1 MSVNPNRGQAGRN
14 GQPRQNIREQ
24 KPTSARNAQDERAQ
38 RIYEKAQ
45 QREQQKAQRAGAN
58 SGNGADGAGGGNGG
72 KEKGISAFVKGTV
85 KELKLT
91 TWPKPAELVRWC
103 LIVIA
108 TVGLLAVGAMV
119 VDNFVATPVLYWL
132 SSFNVS
138 DGSFSVVDIILL
150 VVLFLSG
157 IGAVIGIYL
166 HAGGDTEGLSDT
178 VATRISGGS
187 GQVQKNLD
195 RITLA
200 CIIVFTLCLLA
211 AMIVYPSGT
220 LMTS

>member
-58 SGNGADGAGGGNGG
+58 SGNGADGAGGGNDG

-103 LIVIA
+103 LIVVA

-119 VDNFVATPVLYWL
+119 VDDLMTPLMVWV
-132 SSFNVS
+132 SSLNVNT
-138 DGSFSVVDIILL
+138 DGSFGIVDIILI
-150 VVLFLSG
+150 VVMFISG
-157 IGAVIGIYL
+157 IAGIIGVYM

-178 VATRISGGS
+178 MSARLTGGS
-187 GQVQKNLD
+187 GQAQKNLD
-195 RITLA
+195 RITLV
-200 CIIVFTLCLLA
+200 CIIVFVLCLIIAMVIYPQGTIA
-211 AMIVYPSGT
+211 AR
-220 LMTS
+220 